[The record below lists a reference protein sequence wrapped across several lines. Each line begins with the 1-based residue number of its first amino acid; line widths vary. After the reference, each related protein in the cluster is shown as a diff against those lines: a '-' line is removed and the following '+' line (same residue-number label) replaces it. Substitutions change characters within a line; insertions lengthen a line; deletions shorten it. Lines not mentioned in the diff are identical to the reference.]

1 MGKVIFTDLD
11 GTLLDSFSYSYD
23 QALKTINLLRKK
35 QIPIVFCSNKTKAE
49 QEAYREELNIRD
61 PFIVENGGAVFIP
74 KDYFPFPIKD
84 HKTTEDYLVIELG
97 IPNQKVRAILK
108 KIEKEVNCRIKG
120 FGDMDVEEIARE
132 TGLNLRFA
140 ALAKQRQ
147 YDETFKIEAS
157 PEKIKLALDKIE
169 KAGLTYTY
177 GGRYYSA
184 MGEGD
189 KGKATKT
196 LIELYRRKLGEIET
210 IGIGDNQNDIPML
223 EVVDIPVLVQ
233 KPDHSWEE
241 IGLANTY
248 KVKGI
253 GPEGWSR
260 AIRKLIES

>member
-1 MGKVIFTDLD
+1 MKKAIFTDLD

-23 QALKTINLLRKK
+23 QALKAIDLLHKK
-35 QIPIVFCSNKTKAE
+35 EIPIVFCSNKTKAE

-74 KDYFPFPIKD
+74 KDYFPFTFNH
-84 HKTTEDYLVIELG
+84 HKTSQDYLVIELG

-108 KIEKEVNCRIKG
+108 KIEKEVNCHIKG
-120 FGDMDVEEIARE
+120 FGDMNVEEIAQE

-147 YDETFKIEAS
+147 YDETFKIEAT

-177 GGRYYSA
+177 GGRYYNA
-184 MGEGD
+184 MGGGD
-189 KGKATKT
+189 KGKATRT

-241 IGLANTY
+241 IDLPNAY

>member
-1 MGKVIFTDLD
+1 MKKVIFTDLD
-11 GTLLDSFSYSYD
+11 GTLLDRFSYSYD
-23 QALKTINLLRKK
+23 QALEAINLLHEKK
-35 QIPIVFCSNKTKAE
+35 IPIVFCSNKTRVE

-61 PFIVENGGAVFIP
+61 PFIVENGGAIFIP
-74 KDYFPFPIKD
+74 QDYFPFPFNH
-84 HKTTEDYLVIELG
+84 HKTTKDYLVIELG
-97 IPNQKVRAILK
+97 ISSQKVREVLK
-108 KIEKEVNCRIKG
+108 RIEKEVGCHIKG
-120 FGDMDVEEIARE
+120 FGDTNVEEIAQE

-147 YDETFKIEAS
+147 YDETFKIEAT
-157 PEKIKLALDKIE
+157 PEKIELALDKIE

-177 GGRYYSA
+177 GGRYYNA
-184 MGEGD
+184 MGGGD
-189 KGKATKT
+189 KGKATKI
-196 LIELYRRKLGEIET
+196 LIELYRRKLGKIET

-241 IGLANTY
+241 IGLPNVY

-260 AIRKLIES
+260 AIQKLIES